1 MLEKIKGYLMTS
13 MGFYTILFVVVYLS
27 GWFYNATHGTKF
39 DLNQLKDLYLFV
51 AGQLTVKYGIDSGL
65 NSKIGES
72 IQKGGQ
78 TK

>member
-1 MLEKIKGYLMTS
+1 MLDKIKGYLMTS

-51 AGQLTVKYGIDSGL
+51 VGQLTVKYGIDSGL